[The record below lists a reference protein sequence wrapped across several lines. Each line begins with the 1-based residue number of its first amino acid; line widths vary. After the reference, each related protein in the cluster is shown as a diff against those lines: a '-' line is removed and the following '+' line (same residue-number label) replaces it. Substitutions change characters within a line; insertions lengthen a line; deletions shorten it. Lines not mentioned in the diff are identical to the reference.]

1 MNHEQIDIL
10 KIEEEIDK
18 AIEDEDYEKLN
29 ELLDKRQQILAFLSQ
44 EILGEIYERDK
55 KRQEILAQKLN
66 ELKKMSKQI
75 EEGKRM
81 ANSYIQQNDKGQ
93 LFNNKG

>member
-1 MNHEQIDIL
+1 MDHEQIDIL

-29 ELLDKRQQILAFLSQ
+29 ELLDKRQQVLAFLSQ
-44 EILGEIYERDK
+44 ETLGEIYERDK

-81 ANSYIQQNDKGQ
+81 TNSYIQQNDKGQ
-93 LFNNKG
+93 LFNSKG